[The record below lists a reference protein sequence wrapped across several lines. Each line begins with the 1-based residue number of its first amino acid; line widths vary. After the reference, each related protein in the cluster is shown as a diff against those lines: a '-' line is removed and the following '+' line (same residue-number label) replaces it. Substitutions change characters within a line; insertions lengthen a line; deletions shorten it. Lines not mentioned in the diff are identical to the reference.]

1 MALVAYENS
10 DSSDYEEEDNN
21 DTAIALLNNKTAIKH
36 GNNLFQLL
44 VLSTTC
50 KLDLRFHT

>member
-36 GNNLFQLL
+36 GNKLFQLL